1 MAIVLVVAPHPDD
14 EILGCGGTI
23 ARHVSQGDTVY
34 VCIVTTAYTP
44 DWSKE
49 YIEHRHTEITNSNS
63 ILGIKKTFFL
73 DFPTAKL
80 DTISRKEI
88 NESLHSVV
96 QRLKPEVVYIPHG
109 GDIHL
114 DHRIVHESALV
125 ALRPSSNSSTI
136 RTLAYETLSETE
148 WGRSLKHFIPNV
160 FVDITDF
167 LELKKN
173 AMKAYGSE
181 LRQEPN
187 PRSLNS
193 IEALAR
199 KRGSEVNVS
208 CAESFMLLREILP

>member
-208 CAESFMLLREILP
+208 CAESFMLL